1 MMSHMFEEKGSL
13 DRQEM
18 FNSLCLN
25 LTQIKSQLMALALA
39 KYFFTLVFT
48 KPDIEFRLPF
58 SRFSFTSLLGKC
70 HRSLEFKKEPCC
82 NRFFGKSLIHC
93 K

>member
-1 MMSHMFEEKGSL
+1 MFEEKGSL

-18 FNSLCLN
+18 SNSLCLN

-39 KYFFTLVFT
+39 KYLFTLFFT

-58 SRFSFTSLLGKC
+58 
-70 HRSLEFKKEPCC
+70 P
-82 NRFFGKSLIHC
+82 
-93 K
+93 